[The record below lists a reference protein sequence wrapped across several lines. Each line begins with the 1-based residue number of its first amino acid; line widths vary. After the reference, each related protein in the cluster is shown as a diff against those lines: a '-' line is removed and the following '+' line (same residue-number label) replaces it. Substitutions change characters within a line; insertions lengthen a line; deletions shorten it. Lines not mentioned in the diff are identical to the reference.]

1 MLAVRAGLSPLET
14 TDADGR
20 MSMRESSAEGE
31 AELVLEQAFAPEPRA
46 WRRVKAGLLVEAG
59 LADRKAAARWQEAV
73 LAGRFDA
80 DRAAEELLAAPRAE
94 ATESQLERR
103 AAELARDLVMA
114 PRMRGLSGAARKAR
128 EAGRRGIAWIV
139 VQILVVLVFAGL
151 FAASLLTARYVG
163 HDLHAPLDRVLSW
176 VGLTPGDGAAR

>member
-1 MLAVRAGLSPLET
+1 MQQ
-14 TDADGR
+14 
-20 MSMRESSAEGE
+20 SSSDGE
-31 AELVLEQAFAPEPRA
+31 AELVLDRTFAPEPRA

-59 LADRKAAARWQEAV
+59 LADRRAAARWQEAV

-80 DRAAEELLAAPRAE
+80 DRAAEELLAAPRVE
-94 ATESQLERR
+94 ATEAQLERR
-103 AAELARDLVMA
+103 AGELARDLVMA
-114 PRMRGLSGAARKAR
+114 PRMRGMSGAARKAR

-163 HDLHAPLDRVLSW
+163 HDLHAPLDRVLSL
-176 VGLTPGDGAAR
+176 VGLAPGEGAAR